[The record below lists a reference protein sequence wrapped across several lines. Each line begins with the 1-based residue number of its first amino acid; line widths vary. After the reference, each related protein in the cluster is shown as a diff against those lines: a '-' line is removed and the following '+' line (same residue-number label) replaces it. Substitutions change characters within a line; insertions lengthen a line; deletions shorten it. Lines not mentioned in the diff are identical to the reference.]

1 MRFTDY
7 YRVLGVPP
15 DAKPEVIKTAYRKLA
30 RKYHPDVC
38 KEPGTVKRFTDIGEA
53 HDVLEDPVRR
63 TAYDKVRAG
72 GWTDGQEMHAPPP
85 MADDQDGQDDSGDF
99 SDFFTS
105 MFGRQAA
112 GGRSHGSFRGV
123 HRERGADMH
132 YTLAVTLEE
141 SYAGSERQLSLQGTN
156 GETRKLSVRIPKGVI
171 QGTRIRLRGQ
181 GYPGSSAELH
191 GDLYLDVDLIEHPVF
206 HCDGGDVLLDVPIH
220 PWEAV
225 LGAAVDVPTLGGT
238 VTATILPG
246 AQQGQRLRLKGR
258 GLPQD
263 VPGDQYLVLQV
274 VVPPAASETVKEA
287 YRALATAS
295 AGESSPRRW
304 SIHGR

>member
-7 YRVLGVPP
+7 YHVLGVPP
-15 DAKPEVIKTAYRKLA
+15 DAKPEAIKTAYRKLA
-30 RKYHPDVC
+30 RRYHPDVC

-85 MADDQDGQDDSGDF
+85 MADDQGSQDDPGDF
-99 SDFFTS
+99 SEFFTS
-105 MFGRQAA
+105 MFGRHAA
-112 GGRSHGSFRGV
+112 GGRSYGSSRGA

-132 YTLAVTLEE
+132 YTLAVSLEE
-141 SYAGSERQLSLQGTN
+141 AYAGSERQVSLQGTS
-156 GETRKLSVRIPKGVI
+156 GETRHLSVKIPKGVI

-181 GYPGSSAELH
+181 GHPGPSVELH
-191 GDLYLDVDLIEHPVF
+191 GDLYLDVDLTRHPLF
-206 HCDGGDVLLDVPIH
+206 RSDGGDVILDVPIT

-238 VTATILPG
+238 VTATIPPG

-263 VPGDQYLVLQV
+263 APGDQYLVLQI
-274 VVPPAASETVKEA
+274 VVPPAASDTVKDA

-295 AGESSPRRW
+295 AGDASPRWW
-304 SIHGR
+304 SMHGR